1 MCLPPL
7 WQQEL
12 NLFQSEPIKRCHR
25 SMSDTVRS
33 HYRSGSFISARS
45 AMDPPASPR
54 TTGSEAEDDAHPS
67 PPPLVFDEETLPLG
81 EHADPTRDA
90 ESRFALYAEK
100 TDHLLGIILERMKDF
115 EAMVRVPPTTEP
127 PSPPNTSVGPT
138 FSTPDATPVRTPA
151 TRGAPRPPPESF
163 LSPFQDSWHTSQIGT
178 LFRPSETLQ
187 RPLTRALPAI
197 VLQGRRTY
205 QEPADKDEWKLRV
218 KAFNSSQGSWAPNP
232 DEPSMV
238 INFVKR
244 IDTLYLLNKK
254 AYKTLYEHVNSAIN
268 LVSNDHQHMLTS

>member
-45 AMDPPASPR
+45 TMDPPASPR

-81 EHADPTRDA
+81 DHADPTRKA
-90 ESRFALYAEK
+90 
-100 TDHLLGIILERMKDF
+100 F

-205 QEPADKDEWKLRV
+205 QEPADKDEWQLRV
-218 KAFNSSQGSWAPNP
+218 KAYNSSQGS
-232 DEPSMV
+232 
-238 INFVKR
+238 
-244 IDTLYLLNKK
+244 
-254 AYKTLYEHVNSAIN
+254 
-268 LVSNDHQHMLTS
+268 